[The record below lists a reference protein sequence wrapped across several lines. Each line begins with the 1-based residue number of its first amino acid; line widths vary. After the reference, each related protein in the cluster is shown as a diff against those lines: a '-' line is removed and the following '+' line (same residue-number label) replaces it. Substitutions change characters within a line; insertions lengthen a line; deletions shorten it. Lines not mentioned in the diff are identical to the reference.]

1 MAEQVNYEGTLNLIK
16 SISSQDQLLLSAS
29 TGSNYGDLFNEI
41 CTEESPLKPLSVY
54 GVTKTKAEKIMHETG
69 NAINYRFATAFGSS
83 NRLRL
88 YLLINDFVFKA
99 LKTKNIIIYEKHFQ
113 RTFIHVDDIARSFL
127 FAIENYKKMKGNI
140 YNVGSEDMN
149 FTKQQIAEKIK
160 KKIDFYLHYAEIGED
175 PDKRNYFVSY
185 KKINKLGFST
195 TITIEEGIDEL
206 IKVIDLID
214 IKSPFTNV

>member
-1 MAEQVNYEGTLNLIK
+1 M
-16 SISSQDQLLLSAS
+16 
-29 TGSNYGDLFNEI
+29 
-41 CTEESPLKPLSVY
+41 
-54 GVTKTKAEKIMHETG
+54 
-69 NAINYRFATAFGSS
+69 
-83 NRLRL
+83 
-88 YLLINDFVFKA
+88 
-99 LKTKNIIIYEKHFQ
+99 KTKNLIIYEKHFQ
-113 RTFIHVDDIARSFL
+113 RTFIHVDDIAKSFL